1 MREEILINI
10 TPQETRAAVV
20 ESGVVQEVHL
30 ERASSRG
37 IVGNIYKGTVSRV
50 MPGMQAAFI
59 DIGHER
65 AAFIHVADIFQAY
78 LNYDEQASH
87 QLDKSQ
93 QKAEQTL
100 YRDITEILR
109 QGQEILVQVIKDP
122 ISSKGAR
129 LTTHITI
136 PSRYLV
142 LMPNNNHIGISQRI
156 DLTEERER
164 LQTVVKNANSN
175 SDNDFGY
182 IIRTAAESA
191 NDQDIINDQ
200 QFLVKLWELIQAHAQ
215 ESSAPNLIHEDLS
228 LELRIMRDLLGKDIE
243 RVRID
248 SEQCFERV
256 TRFVQKFTPEMND
269 RIEFYP
275 SERPIFD
282 LYNIEDEIK
291 KALERTVPL
300 KSGGY
305 LVVDQTEAMTTVDV
319 NTGAFVGHKTL
330 EETIFRTNL
339 EAATALAR
347 QLRLRNLGGIIIVDF
362 IDMQD
367 EEHKRQVLRTLQKA
381 LDRDHVK
388 TNITEVSALGLV
400 EMTRKRSRE
409 SLERLLCQT
418 CHQCNGRGF
427 VKSPQTVCYDIFREI
442 SRSAKT
448 YDVQK
453 FLVLANT
460 AVIECLLD
468 EEANSLAELETEIE
482 IPIRLQNEH
491 LYSFDQFD
499 VVLI

>member
-10 TPQETRAAVV
+10 TPHETRAAVV
-20 ESGVVQEVHL
+20 ESGVVQEVHI
-30 ERASSRG
+30 ERASNRG

-50 MPGMQAAFI
+50 MPGMQAAFVE
-59 DIGHER
+59 IGHDR
-65 AAFIHVADIFQAY
+65 AAFIHVADIYQAY
-78 LNYDEQASH
+78 VNSDKKTTKHGLNQS
-87 QLDKSQ
+87 S
-93 QKAEQTL
+93 EQTL

-122 ISSKGAR
+122 LGSKGAR

-142 LMPNNNHIGISQRI
+142 LMPNSQHVGVSQRI

-164 LQTVVKNANSN
+164 LKLVVDNANKN
-175 SDNDFGY
+175 GDTNFGY
-182 IIRTAAESA
+182 IIRTVAENA
-191 NDQDIINDQ
+191 NQKDIVSDH
-200 QFLVKLWELIQAHAQ
+200 QFLVKLWELIQAQAKD
-215 ESSAPNLIHEDLS
+215 SKAPCLIHEDLS
-228 LELRIMRDLLGKDIE
+228 LELRIVRDLLGADIE

-248 SEQCFERV
+248 SAKSFERI
-256 TRFVQKFTPEMND
+256 TRFVQKFTPEIHS
-269 RIEFYP
+269 RVEFYQ
-275 SERPIFD
+275 SERAIFD

-291 KALERTVPL
+291 KALERKVPL

-305 LVVDQTEAMTTVDV
+305 LVVDQTEAMTTIDV
-319 NTGAFVGHKTL
+319 NTGGFVGHKTL

-388 TNITEVSALGLV
+388 TQITEVSALGLV

-409 SLERLLCQT
+409 SLEHLLCQT
-418 CHQCNGRGF
+418 CNQCNGRGF

-442 SRSAKT
+442 SRSAIT

-453 FLVLANT
+453 FLILANT

-468 EEANSLAELETEIE
+468 EEANSLAELETDIE
-482 IPIRLQNEH
+482 IPIKLQNEN
-491 LYSFDQFD
+491 LYSVDQFD